1 MDSLVDAMSSDRMEV
16 AERSSYQEALVEVIS
31 QKLLGKAAPTKVL
44 EAPRPL
50 APALR
55 DENDLPK
62 YAAAVEH
69 AVSLGDLRQRK
80 AGRYRHSSRFAAI
93 RATQV

>member
-1 MDSLVDAMSSDRMEV
+1 VDSPAISDREAALMDSLVDAMSADRMEV

-50 APALR
+50 AS
-55 DENDLPK
+55 DL
-62 YAAAVEH
+62 A
-69 AVSLGDLRQRK
+69 QR
-80 AGRYRHSSRFAAI
+80 AGL
-93 RATQV
+93 TG